1 MWFISTILELRIW
14 TKDLSF
20 SGEEPTMKDLVSD
33 GNRLPLASFVPDFTS
48 GTKQSF
54 VIQANKITIIGTI

>member
-20 SGEEPTMKDLVSD
+20 NGEEPTMKDLVSD
-33 GNRLPLASFVPDFTS
+33 GNRLRPASFLAVAMTVYS
-48 GTKQSF
+48 GHVVEEGRKGLA
-54 VIQANKITIIGTI
+54 VN